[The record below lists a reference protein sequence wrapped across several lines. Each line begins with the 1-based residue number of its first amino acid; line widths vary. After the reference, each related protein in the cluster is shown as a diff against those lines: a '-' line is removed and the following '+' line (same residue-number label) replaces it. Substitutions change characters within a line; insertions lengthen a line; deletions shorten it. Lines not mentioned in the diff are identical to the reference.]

1 MLGAILRCCVDFQVV
16 KKTQLGPM
24 DPTDLLNRSVALSEK
39 KKLPQ
44 LNNPYVFSLESYSH
58 PKRTFQELMD
68 KVKKDSENFSAR
80 GKGVIWDNEVYKW
93 WERISA
99 GNSIMNLPCLIP

>member
-1 MLGAILRCCVDFQVV
+1 MLCGFPGSEKDTAWPN
-16 KKTQLGPM
+16 GSY
-24 DPTDLLNRSVALSEK
+24 RSVKQICGSFRE

-80 GKGVIWDNEVYKW
+80 GKGVTWDNEVYKW